1 MESWHRCNEKH
12 SRRRGRRGEGEEGPS
27 IIYIYIYKKTI
38 IENIIIILYIN
49 LDRVGTREFLSL
61 SFERDKRFVVTILL
75 FLREEEEEEKKRK
88 VCDRC

>member
-1 MESWHRCNEKH
+1 MESWHRCVTRNI
-12 SRRRGRRGEGEEGPS
+12 RGGGERRGEGKEGPS
-27 IIYIYIYKKTI
+27 IIYIYISKKTI

-61 SFERDKRFVVTILL
+61 SFERDKRFIVTILL
-75 FLREEEEEEKKRK
+75 FLREEEEEKKRK